1 MCSAAVLPAP
11 LVRVRVRERGRTSSV
26 SVHQQL
32 FRERFY
38 GIFRHD
44 TTASN
49 DGGGRALCDKG
60 KVQEGT
66 AMVG

>member
-1 MCSAAVLPAP
+1 MCCAAVLPAP
-11 LVRVRVRERGRTSSV
+11 LVLVRGLTSSV
-26 SVHQQL
+26 GVHQQL

-38 GIFRHD
+38 GVFRHD

-49 DGGGRALCDKG
+49 DGGCSALCDKD
-60 KVQEGT
+60 KVQQGT